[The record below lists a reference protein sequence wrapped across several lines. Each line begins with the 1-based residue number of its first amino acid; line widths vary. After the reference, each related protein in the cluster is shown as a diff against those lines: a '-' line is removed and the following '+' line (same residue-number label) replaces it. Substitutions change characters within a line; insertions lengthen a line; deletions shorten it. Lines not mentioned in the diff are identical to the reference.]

1 MRLAMMMAMQ
11 AVAGP
16 PLPADMRP
24 VKPAPAPD
32 APKAT
37 CGEPDADGTIVI
49 CGRPVNANRLRPVD
63 ETRYAEKPIRARTTI
78 GKVGVSGEAEQGSLP
93 NGMSSP
99 RAMVKLKVPF

>member
-32 APKAT
+32 APKAA
-37 CGEPDADGTIVI
+37 CGDHFLRTGAFTTY
-49 CGRPVNANRLRPVD
+49 NR
-63 ETRYAEKPIRARTTI
+63 YK
-78 GKVGVSGEAEQGSLP
+78 
-93 NGMSSP
+93 
-99 RAMVKLKVPF
+99 

>member
-24 VKPAPAPD
+24 VKPAAAPGTPQPA
-32 APKAT
+32 
-37 CGEPDADGTIVI
+37 CGAPDADGTIVV
-49 CGRPVNANRLRPVD
+49 CGRRADANRLRPVD
-63 ETRYAEKPIRARTTI
+63 DTRYAERPVRARTTI
-78 GKVGVSGEAEQGSLP
+78 GKAAVSGEAEQGALP

-99 RAMVKLKVPF
+99 RAMLKLKVPF

>member
-49 CGRPVNANRLRPVD
+49 CGRPVDANRLRPVD
-63 ETRYAEKPIRARTTI
+63 RKS
-78 GKVGVSGEAEQGSLP
+78 VV
-93 NGMSSP
+93 
-99 RAMVKLKVPF
+99 